1 MSAKQTKHRKK
12 KPAATAVEPGTKEPA
27 TAAAKQEK
35 KTAAKE
41 EKKRA
46 AGLIPIYIMGK
57 RYEVPEGLTIM
68 KAMEYAGYILI
79 RGCGCRGGTCGACG
93 TFYRKP
99 GDYKLQVALACQKT
113 VEPDMYIAQIPFF
126 PANRAVYHFAGLTAA
141 PEEVFRLY
149 PEMFRCVACNS
160 CTKACPQGIEV
171 MDAISA
177 LKQGNIAEAARL
189 SFDCIQCGLCTSR
202 CFGELAQYHI
212 FQLARRIYGARIVPR
227 AEHLA
232 EMVKAVNEGK
242 YDRFLDELKGAKEDE
257 LKKLYQER
265 EVEPMAAGEDWKPK
279 DTTYL

>member
-1 MSAKQTKHRKK
+1 MSAKERKK
-12 KPAATAVEPGTKEPA
+12 KSAPTAVKPGTKKPA
-27 TAAAKQEK
+27 QTAVKEKRQIAAK
-35 KTAAKE
+35 
-41 EKKRA
+41 
-46 AGLIPIYIMGK
+46 LIPIYIMGK

-126 PANRAVYHFAGLTAA
+126 PANRALYDFAKLTTA
-141 PEEVFRLY
+141 PEEVFKLY
-149 PEMFRCVACNS
+149 PELFRCVACNS

-177 LKQGNIAEAARL
+177 LKQGNITEAAQL

-202 CFGELAQYHI
+202 CFGELAQYHM

-232 EMVKAVNEGK
+232 GMVEAVNAGK
-242 YDRFLDELKGAKEDE
+242 YDRFLDELKQAKEDD
-257 LKKLYQER
+257 LKKVYQER
-265 EVEPMAAGEDWKPK
+265 EVEPMGAGEDWKPK
-279 DTTYL
+279 DTRYL

>member
-1 MSAKQTKHRKK
+1 MSAKAKTKKS
-12 KPAATAVEPGTKEPA
+12 ATAAVKPRAKKPA
-27 TAAAKQEK
+27 TAAV
-35 KTAAKE
+35 KE
-41 EKKRA
+41 EKKTPA
-46 AGLIPIYIMGK
+46 SLVPIYIMGK

-68 KAMEYAGYILI
+68 KAMEHAGYILI

-93 TFYRKP
+93 TVYRKP

-126 PANRAVYHFAGLTAA
+126 PANRAAYDFAGLTGA
-141 PEEVFRLY
+141 PEEIFRLY
-149 PEMFRCVACNS
+149 PELFRCVACNS

-177 LKQGNIAEAARL
+177 LKQGNIAGAAQL

-202 CFGELAQYHI
+202 CFGELAQYHML
-212 FQLARRIYGARIVPR
+212 QLARRIYAARIVPR

-232 EMVKAVNEGK
+232 DMVKAVNEGR
-242 YDRFLDELKGAKEDE
+242 YDRFLDDLKQLKEDE

-265 EVEPMAAGEDWKPK
+265 EIEPLAAGEDWRPK
-279 DTTYL
+279 DTRYL

>member
-1 MSAKQTKHRKK
+1 MSTRQTKK
-12 KPAATAVEPGTKEPA
+12 KPATTAAKPGTKGPA
-27 TAAAKQEK
+27 VAAVK
-35 KTAAKE
+35 KEQRIAGKE
-41 EKKRA
+41 EKKA
-46 AGLIPIYIMGK
+46 STKLVPIYIMGK

-68 KAMEYAGYILI
+68 KAMEYAGYVLI

-93 TFYRKP
+93 TVYRKP

-126 PANRAVYHFAGLTAA
+126 PANRGLYDFAGLTAA

-149 PEMFRCVACNS
+149 PELFRCVACNS

-177 LKQGNIAEAARL
+177 LKQGNIAGAAQL

-202 CFGELAQYHI
+202 CFGELAQYHM
-212 FQLARRIYGARIVPR
+212 FQLARRIYAARIAPR

-232 EMVKAVNEGK
+232 GMVKAVNEGK
-242 YDRFLDELKGAKEDE
+242 YDRMLDGLKRAKEDE

-265 EVEPMAAGEDWKPK
+265 EVEPMATGEDWKPK

>member
-1 MSAKQTKHRKK
+1 MSAKERKK
-12 KPAATAVEPGTKEPA
+12 KSAETAVKQRTKKSAE
-27 TAAAKQEK
+27 TAV
-35 KTAAKE
+35 KE
-41 EKKRA
+41 EKKIASR
-46 AGLIPIYIMGK
+46 LIPIYIMGK

-93 TFYRKP
+93 TVYRKP

-126 PANRAVYHFAGLTAA
+126 PANRALYDFAKLTAA
-141 PEEVFRLY
+141 PEEVFKLY
-149 PEMFRCVACNS
+149 PELFRCVACNS

-177 LKQGNIAEAARL
+177 LKQGNISEAARL

-202 CFGELAQYHI
+202 CFGELAQYHM

-232 EMVKAVNEGK
+232 EMVKAVDEGR
-242 YDRFLDELKGAKEDE
+242 YDRFLDELKQVKEDE

-265 EVEPMAAGEDWKPK
+265 EAEPMTAGEDWKPK

>member
-1 MSAKQTKHRKK
+1 MSAKGTKK
-12 KPAATAVEPGTKEPA
+12 KPSATAVKPRAKRPA
-27 TAAAKQEK
+27 TTAVKEER
-35 KTAAKE
+35 KTAAK
-41 EKKRA
+41 
-46 AGLIPIYIMGK
+46 LIPVYIMGK

-93 TFYRKP
+93 TVYRKP

-126 PANRAVYHFAGLTAA
+126 PAIRAGYDLAGLTAVS
-141 PEEVFRLY
+141 EEVFKLY
-149 PEMFRCVACNS
+149 PELFRCVACNS

-177 LKQGNIAEAARL
+177 LKQGDVAEAAQL

-202 CFGELAQYHI
+202 CFGELAQYHVL
-212 FQLARRIYGARIVPR
+212 QLARRIYGAKIVAR

-232 EMVKAVNEGK
+232 QMVKAVNEGR
-242 YDRFLDELKGAKEDE
+242 YDRCLDELKQAGEDE
-257 LKKLYQER
+257 LKKRYKER
-265 EVEPMAAGEDWKPK
+265 EMEPMAAGEDWRPK

>member
-1 MSAKQTKHRKK
+1 MVDEQKAKKLARTSVEEGKQIATK
-12 KPAATAVEPGTKEPA
+12 
-27 TAAAKQEK
+27 
-35 KTAAKE
+35 
-41 EKKRA
+41 
-46 AGLIPIYIMGK
+46 LIPIYIMGK

-68 KAMEYAGYILI
+68 RAMEYAGYILV

-126 PANRAVYHFAGLTAA
+126 PVNRALYDFASLSAA
-141 PEEVFRLY
+141 PEEVFKLY
-149 PEMFRCVACNS
+149 PELFRCVACNS
-160 CTKACPQGIEV
+160 CTKACPQGIGV

-177 LKQGNIAEAARL
+177 LKQGNIVEAAQL

-202 CFGELAQYHI
+202 CFGELGQYHM
-212 FQLARRIYGARIVPR
+212 FQLARRVYGARMVPR

-232 EMVKAVNEGK
+232 KMVKAVDAGK
-242 YDRFLDELKGAKEDE
+242 YDRFLDELKCSKEDE
-257 LKKLYQER
+257 LKKLYRER
-265 EVEPMAAGEDWKPK
+265 EVEPMTAEEDWKPK

>member
-1 MSAKQTKHRKK
+1 MSARQTKKKSASKAVKPGTK
-12 KPAATAVEPGTKEPA
+12 KPAAK
-27 TAAAKQEK
+27 AAKEEKVKEEK
-35 KTAAKE
+35 KTAAK
-41 EKKRA
+41 
-46 AGLIPIYIMGK
+46 LIPIYIMGK

-68 KAMEYAGYILI
+68 KAMEYAGYVLI

-93 TFYRKP
+93 TVYRKP

-113 VEPDMYIAQIPFF
+113 IEPDMYIAQIPFF
-126 PANRAVYHFAGLTAA
+126 PANRALYDFAALTAA
-141 PEEVFRLY
+141 PEEVFKLY
-149 PEMFRCVACNS
+149 PELFRCVACNS

-177 LKQGNIAEAARL
+177 LKQGNISEVARL

-202 CFGELAQYHI
+202 CFGELAQYHM

-232 EMVKAVNEGK
+232 GMVKAVNEGR
-242 YDRFLDELKGAKEDE
+242 YDRFLDELKKVKEDE

-265 EVEPMAAGEDWKPK
+265 EAEPMTAGEDWKPK

>member
-1 MSAKQTKHRKK
+1 MSTRQTKK
-12 KPAATAVEPGTKEPA
+12 KPATTAAKPGTKKPA
-27 TAAAKQEK
+27 VTAVK
-35 KTAAKE
+35 KEQRIAVKE
-41 EKKRA
+41 EKKVA
-46 AGLIPIYIMGK
+46 TKLVPIYIMGK

-68 KAMEYAGYILI
+68 KAMEYAGYVLI

-113 VEPDMYIAQIPFF
+113 VEPDMYIAQLPFF
-126 PANRAVYHFAGLTAA
+126 PANRALYEFAGTTAA
-141 PEEVFRLY
+141 PEEVFKLY
-149 PEMFRCVACNS
+149 PELFRCVACNS

-177 LKQGNIAEAARL
+177 LKQGNIAGAAQL

-202 CFGELAQYHI
+202 CFGELAQYHM
-212 FQLARRIYGARIVPR
+212 FQLARRIYAARIAPR

-232 EMVKAVNEGK
+232 GMVKAVNEGK
-242 YDRFLDELKGAKEDE
+242 YDRMLDGLKRAKEDE

-265 EVEPMAAGEDWKPK
+265 EVEPMATGEDWKPK

>member
-1 MSAKQTKHRKK
+1 MSTKQTKK
-12 KPAATAVEPGTKEPA
+12 KPAATAAKPRAKRP
-27 TAAAKQEK
+27 AAK
-35 KTAAKE
+35 TAVKE
-41 EKKRA
+41 EKKIA
-46 AGLIPIYIMGK
+46 ARLIPIYIMGK

-126 PANRAVYHFAGLTAA
+126 PANRAVYEFAGLTAA
-141 PEEVFRLY
+141 PEEVFKLY
-149 PEMFRCVACNS
+149 PELFRCVGCNS

-171 MDAISA
+171 MDTVSA
-177 LKQGNIAEAARL
+177 LFHGNVAEAAQL

-202 CFGELAQYHI
+202 CFGELAQYHM

-227 AEHLA
+227 AEHLT
-232 EMVKAVNEGK
+232 EIVKAVNEGK
-242 YDRFLDELKGAKEDE
+242 YDRMLDQLKRTKEDE

-265 EVEPMAAGEDWKPK
+265 EVEPMGAGEDWKPK

>member
-1 MSAKQTKHRKK
+1 MSAKERKK
-12 KPAATAVEPGTKEPA
+12 RSAETVV
-27 TAAAKQEK
+27 
-35 KTAAKE
+35 KE
-41 EKKRA
+41 EKQTMIK
-46 AGLIPIYIMGK
+46 LIAVYIMGK

-68 KAMEYAGYILI
+68 KAMEYAGYKFI

-93 TFYRKP
+93 TVYRKP

-126 PANRAVYHFAGLTAA
+126 PANRASYEFGELTAA
-141 PEEVFRLY
+141 PEEVSILY
-149 PEMFRCVACNS
+149 PELFRCVACNA

-177 LKQGNIAEAARL
+177 LKQGNITEAARL

-202 CFGELAQYHI
+202 CFGELAQYHML
-212 FQLARRIYGARIVPR
+212 QLARRIYGARIVPR

-232 EMVKAVNEGK
+232 EMVEAVNEGR
-242 YDRFLDELKGAKEDE
+242 YDRFLNELKQVKDDE

-265 EVEPMAAGEDWKPK
+265 EVEPMTAGENWKPK
-279 DTTYL
+279 DATYL